1 MGLKLEAIV
10 PYFPF
15 YFFSDLGYRDFY
27 SLKEVSFIMISKE
40 QKTTLAL
47 AARGLKLA
55 GLALIGVTLLNMVLL
70 LIPPKLGDSTWW
82 LNLASQLVQQGIVP
96 LLGLGAL
103 LGGIGCET
111 LSGIANE
118 SDKWVESTK
127 KMGFRI
133 AGILAVVFLA
143 LVPIHAL
150 SAISASQ
157 QAIEKIDRDTAAQ
170 LEQIEVQLQQ
180 QQQLYRQILES
191 NPDPDTLLEEIV
203 GDEPLSEEQLAQLQE
218 FRENPQAVE
227 RQVQAIRSNL
237 VDRIQERGKAA
248 KERSK
253 FGVWKSI
260 SRIGLTSLLLS
271 ACYFNIARLGVDK
284 SKKPKVKRRP
294 AKQAKKPNA
303 RTRKVAIRKP
313 PAGSDDGGFLP

>member
-1 MGLKLEAIV
+1 
-10 PYFPF
+10 
-15 YFFSDLGYRDFY
+15 
-27 SLKEVSFIMISKE
+27 
-40 QKTTLAL
+40 
-47 AARGLKLA
+47 
-55 GLALIGVTLLNMVLL
+55 LL
-70 LIPPKLGDSTWW
+70 LIPPNLGDSTWW

-103 LGGIGCET
+103 FGGIGCEI
-111 LSGIANE
+111 LSGVASE

-127 KMGFRI
+127 KMGFRLS
-133 AGILAVVFLA
+133 GLLAVIFLV
-143 LVPIHAL
+143 LVPVHAF

-191 NPDPDTLLEEIV
+191 NPDPEALLEELV
-203 GDEPLSEEQLAQLQE
+203 GDEPLTEEQLTQLQE
-218 FRENPQAVE
+218 FQDNPQAVE

-260 SRIGLTSLLLS
+260 SRIGLTSLLLA
-271 ACYFNIARLGVDK
+271 ACYFNIARLGVEK

-294 AKQAKKPNA
+294 AKKAKKPNA
-303 RTRKVAIRKP
+303 KTRKVTIQKP
-313 PAGSDDGGFLP
+313 PVGPDDGGFLP